1 MPVQVDVLALIVTIL
16 LLLIAAFL
24 IPLLIQVKNTAQRVD
39 AFLND
44 AQKDLL
50 PALRELRETSE
61 RLNQASAHAGTL
73 FESLC
78 ETGESIH
85 KINSFL
91 HHDLGKYI
99 GNAAG
104 LWLGIRSASKVFV
117 KQVKQQQGGD

>member
-1 MPVQVDVLALIVTIL
+1 MPVQVDVLALIITIL

-61 RLNQASAHAGTL
+61 RLNQASARAGTL
-73 FESLC
+73 FESLG

-85 KINSFL
+85 MINDFL

-99 GNAAG
+99 GNATG
-104 LWLGIRSASKVFV
+104 LWLGIRSASKVFL
-117 KQVKQQQGGD
+117 KQIKQQGGD

>member
-1 MPVQVDVLALIVTIL
+1 MPVQVDVLALIVTVL

-61 RLNQASAHAGTL
+61 RLNEASAKAGTF
-73 FESLC
+73 FESLG

-85 KINSFL
+85 MINDFV

-104 LWLGIRSASKVFV
+104 LWLGIRSASKVFL
-117 KQVKQQQGGD
+117 KQLKPQGGD